1 MVHLNHSLRLLVLLY
16 ICSLSLRA
24 DVLQFFDPIKEHKP
38 SVLTSKLSYFIANDA
53 ISLEEFFGDWQAHYH
68 PRLGKNIALQDMRV
82 DIGGNF
88 YKDFYLGVF
97 HKYNVFVKTDK
108 DFADLYHTIK
118 NKEDFYHD
126 RDYLLNLD
134 IQGIKYSGFILSK
147 NSLLYHDSENSI
159 MIGGALSFLFGHDM
173 QEGAIRGRA
182 TSPSEKMYQ
191 VSAQS
196 TYHYTY
202 NYLYDLDVESAS
214 GFGYGA
220 DIALAYTNSKYDFG
234 IKIIANDIFSRI
246 YWKDL
251 PYSFVDIQT
260 ENKTFDGD
268 GYVKYSPSISGVE
281 KYIDF
286 TQDIEARYKLVFEK
300 EIYGD
305 IIFSGGLARS
315 YGENFPYVRFDE
327 ALSKSQDIGFSYESR
342 FGSFGFDYRYKS
354 FRVGLSTDALS
365 DPSAFAFR
373 SSFQLQF

>member
-1 MVHLNHSLRLLVLLY
+1 MVPLNHSLRLAVILY

-24 DVLQFFDPIKEHKP
+24 DVLQFFDPTKEHKP
-38 SVLTSKLSYFIANDA
+38 STLTSQLSYFIANDP

-68 PRLGKNIALQDMRV
+68 PSSGKNIALQDMRV

-88 YKDFYLGVF
+88 YKNFYLGVF

-118 NKEDFYHD
+118 NKEDFLSD

-134 IQGIKYSGFILSK
+134 IQGIKYSGLILSK

-173 QEGAIRGRA
+173 QEGTVRGSA

-196 TYHYTY
+196 TYHYTH
-202 NYLYDLDVESAS
+202 NYLYDLDVESAN
-214 GFGYGA
+214 GLGYGA

-234 IKIIANDIFSRI
+234 IKVIANDIFSRI

-268 GYVKYSPSISGVE
+268 GYVKYSPSIS
-281 KYIDF
+281 
-286 TQDIEARYKLVFEK
+286 
-300 EIYGD
+300 
-305 IIFSGGLARS
+305 
-315 YGENFPYVRFDE
+315 
-327 ALSKSQDIGFSYESR
+327 
-342 FGSFGFDYRYKS
+342 
-354 FRVGLSTDALS
+354 
-365 DPSAFAFR
+365 
-373 SSFQLQF
+373 